1 MSPESRIDS
10 SSFRVLLLR
19 RLWLP
24 LPPSSRHCRRGP
36 PLDSRGHH
44 RAACAQVGV
53 LGRRGYA
60 LESAAARECREAGA
74 RVSTN
79 VMLRDMDLLLQDGTD
94 TRRLEVVADG
104 LPLHHGA
111 QLAIDTTGCLLC
123 EEMVPLDRGARQR
136 MGPRWRQPER
146 GRKDG
151 TQMCR
156 ASLEDPVLLS
166 SREKLEDGGGR
177 KHGISCDT
185 WPKPEL
191 VGEPFPLQRRAEA
204 ACVVVAMAR
213 HHGSQRCQILHSV
226 SPRITDVCEQ

>member
-1 MSPESRIDS
+1 MSRESRIDS

-24 LPPSSRHCRRGP
+24 LPPSSRNCRCGL

-60 LESAAARECREAGA
+60 GESAAARVCREAGA

-79 VMLRDMDLLLQDGTD
+79 VTMRDMGPSFPKTAK
-94 TRRLEVVADG
+94 TRNVWRWSRTACCCIME
-104 LPLHHGA
+104 PSWPS
-111 QLAIDTTGCLLC
+111 TPPWCLLC
-123 EEMVPLDRGARQR
+123 EGMVPLDRGARQWV
-136 MGPRWRQPER
+136 GPRWRQPER

-151 TQMCR
+151 TQSCR
-156 ASLEDPVLLS
+156 GSLGDPALLS
-166 SREKLEDGGGR
+166 SRAKLGDGGQR
-177 KHGISCDT
+177 KHEISCDT

-191 VGEPFPLQRRAEA
+191 VDEPFPLQRRAEA
-204 ACVVVAMAR
+204 AWLLRWRVIMACSAAKSFALCLSSN
-213 HHGSQRCQILHSV
+213 HGRV
-226 SPRITDVCEQ
+226 